1 VLKEFAKELKTKADA
16 TDQDR
21 RKAAILDHWEHE
33 EQSWKMLD
41 HLLTVNDI
49 DLSLEENGG
58 LDEKDRIF
66 IKELINGY
74 PLGFKPSEKDNPR
87 YEWGNPP
94 PPYKGRGSDKIFLYE
109 IVSNKRTGL
118 DVDRL
123 DYLQR
128 DVQAALGQYSK
139 TFERLSECV
148 AVCTDQRGNL
158 VLAYPEDEVQSVMET
173 YTTRMSM
180 YNKVYMHRKTL
191 IMVCGTSNRQAGLII
206 LRDRTA
212 NRRAI
217 LPMFLSFQLLPT
229 FACVLECVAIGAHAK
244 EATALSTL
252 IGMSVR
258 LFFWAVC
265 LS

>member
-1 VLKEFAKELKTKADA
+1 
-16 TDQDR
+16 
-21 RKAAILDHWEHE
+21 
-33 EQSWKMLD
+33 MLD

-191 IMVCGTSNRQAGLII
+191 IMVCVSYEEEDTCVSYEEE
-206 LRDRTA
+206 DTCVSYEEEDTCTA
-212 NRRAI
+212 RLSSWYVAPAI
-217 LPMFLSFQLLPT
+217 DEQ
-229 FACVLECVAIGAHAK
+229 E
-244 EATALSTL
+244 
-252 IGMSVR
+252 
-258 LFFWAVC
+258 
-265 LS
+265 